1 MRKLMLIASV
11 VVLSSVVGCS
21 TTGTGCS
28 SCGSGGSGC
37 GSGGSACGS
46 GCGGAGS
53 GSWWAHRPCTVGVCD
68 CDIPPLA
75 PYGAGLGLAA
85 HQAPAPAHAAAQP
98 VEAPHEMPK
107 VAADNTD
114 KDK

>member
-1 MRKLMLIASV
+1 
-11 VVLSSVVGCS
+11 
-21 TTGTGCS
+21 
-28 SCGSGGSGC
+28 
-37 GSGGSACGS
+37 
-46 GCGGAGS
+46 
-53 GSWWAHRPCTVGVCD
+53 VCD